1 LGYEL
6 VWAFVEHH
14 LHPIHTLNLTGWQL
28 PEIQMPV
35 WQPPPAHLV
44 LAGEDTHIWRA
55 SLNLPPFALEKLFSV
70 LTADEQLRADRFY
83 RTSDRN
89 RFIAARG
96 ILRRLLSGYLK
107 IAPDVV
113 SLDYNPHGKPLLAAN
128 SAHSSLHFN
137 LTRRRDLALYA
148 FAIGKPIGID
158 VELEQSSQNI
168 EELIPQ
174 IASAREQ
181 AIWEILPDSVKPQ
194 AFLHLWT
201 RKEALL
207 KSAGTGFS
215 LPPAQITVFTSS
227 PEIGHNLMPD
237 FDVSWKWV
245 AFTPEAGYLAA
256 LTAPAAASL
265 AWFDWRQEL
274 DQTTAGSI
282 EI

>member
-1 LGYEL
+1 M
-6 VWAFVEHH
+6 
-14 LHPIHTLNLTGWQL
+14 HTLNPARWQL
-28 PEIQMPV
+28 PEVLMPV
-35 WQPPPAHLV
+35 WQPPPAQLV
-44 LAGEDTHIWRA
+44 FTGEETHIWRA
-55 SLNLPPFALEKLFSV
+55 SLNLPPFVLGTLFSV

-96 ILRRLLSGYLK
+96 ILRRLLSDYLK
-107 IAPDVV
+107 IAPELV
-113 SLDYNPHGKPLLAAN
+113 SLDYNPQGKPLLAAN
-128 SAHSSLHFN
+128 PAQSSLHFN
-137 LTRRRDLALYA
+137 LTRRQDLALYA
-148 FAIGKPIGID
+148 FAIGKPVGID
-158 VELEQSSQNI
+158 VELEQACQNI

-181 AIWEILPDSVKPQ
+181 AIWELLPDSVKPQ

-245 AFTPEAGYLAA
+245 AFTPATGHLAA
-256 LTAPAAASL
+256 LTAPAADSL
-265 AWFDWRQEL
+265 VWFDCRQEL
-274 DQTTAGSI
+274 EQRAAGSI

>member
-1 LGYEL
+1 MNF
-6 VWAFVEHH
+6 AD
-14 LHPIHTLNLTGWQL
+14 WQL
-28 PEIQMPV
+28 PEIQCPV
-35 WQPPPAHLV
+35 WPPPPAQLIFT
-44 LAGEDTHIWRA
+44 GEETHIWRA
-55 SLNLPPFALEKLFSV
+55 SLNLPPFV
-70 LTADEQLRADRFY
+70 L
-83 RTSDRN
+83 
-89 RFIAARG
+89 
-96 ILRRLLSGYLK
+96 
-107 IAPDVV
+107 
-113 SLDYNPHGKPLLAAN
+113 GK
-128 SAHSSLHFN
+128 LHFN

-148 FAIGKPIGID
+148 FAIGKPVGMD
-158 VELEQSSQNI
+158 VEREQSSQNS

-181 AIWEILPDSVKPQ
+181 AIWEILPDSVKPR

-245 AFTPEAGYLAA
+245 AFTPEADYLAA
-256 LTAPAAASL
+256 LTAPAVASL
-265 AWFDWRQEL
+265 VWFDWRQEL